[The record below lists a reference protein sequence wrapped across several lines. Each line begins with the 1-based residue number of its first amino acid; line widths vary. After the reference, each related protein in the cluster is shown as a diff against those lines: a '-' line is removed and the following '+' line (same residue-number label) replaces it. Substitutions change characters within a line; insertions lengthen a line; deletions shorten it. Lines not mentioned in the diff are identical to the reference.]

1 MTSLSTN
8 LSILSD
14 SLNKANQQLS
24 LVSVNSDNAKMVSA
38 PLKEKKTDKDKVDTN
53 GVGMAPYMI
62 SVSLM
67 VVALSTN
74 VIFAKELDR
83 KKLYEPF

>member
-1 MTSLSTN
+1 MQ
-8 LSILSD
+8 
-14 SLNKANQQLS
+14 KW
-24 LVSVNSDNAKMVSA
+24 LVLL
-38 PLKEKKTDKDKVDTN
+38 LKEKKTDKDKVDTN

-74 VIFAKELDR
+74 VIFAKSLTGRSFTSRFDWAKE
-83 KKLYEPF
+83 